1 MYIESSF
8 IKVGSTNFA
17 PLARDPHP
25 QKKFVDLATMSHFI
39 IQSDKN
45 SKVSTDFAPNLKLE
59 GPYEIALHS
68 LESYYSF
75 PNVDT
80 KNNKIHVTV
89 NGGTHWYDLTF
100 AVGCYEHED
109 INNELQ
115 RMVVL
120 IGGKKNDIVLEPNR
134 NTFQTIMTCSSNV
147 QVDFAIP
154 NSIRTVLGFDAKIY
168 KSGRHLSEHTVNIN
182 SVNSIFVHTNIIG
195 STYVNG
201 SESPVIY
208 SFFPNVRPG
217 GKIIVEPR
225 VLIYLPVSISV
236 ISRLTSWLT
245 DQNNQPLNLR
255 GEELTIKYHLRK
267 CIEQ

>member
-1 MYIESSF
+1 
-8 IKVGSTNFA
+8 
-17 PLARDPHP
+17 
-25 QKKFVDLATMSHFI
+25 MSHYI

-45 SKVSTDFAPNLKLE
+45 SKVSTDFAPNLELD

-75 PNVDT
+75 PNIDE
-80 KNNKIHVTV
+80 KNNKINVTI
-89 NGGTHWYDLTF
+89 NGAHWYNLTF
-100 AVGCYEHED
+100 AVGCYELDD
-109 INNELQ
+109 INDELQ
-115 RMVVL
+115 RMIVL

-134 NTFQTIMTCSSNV
+134 NTFQSIMTIMDNV
-147 QVDFAIP
+147 QVNFAIP
-154 NSIRTVLGFDAKIY
+154 NSIRTVLGFDAQVY
-168 KSGRHLSEHTVNIN
+168 KKGRHLSEHTVNIM

-208 SFFPNVRPG
+208 SFFPMVPPG
-217 GKIIVEPR
+217 AKIVVEPR

-267 CIEQ
+267 CIRK